1 MPPRFYN
8 TLTRTPEELV
18 TERPGYARVY
28 LCGPTPY
35 DYAHTGNARSAVV
48 FDVLVRHLRAR
59 GYEVVYV
66 RNITDVDD
74 KILERAKQNGEEPLV
89 LSARMAAVYQQDMR
103 DLGCADPTHQPK
115 VSENI
120 PAIIEL
126 VEKLVANGSAYDVV
140 MPSGARDVYFAV
152 RNFPG
157 YGKLSRRNL
166 DELEAGARVQRDDD
180 NKRDPLDFALWKG
193 CTEEGWGWPS
203 PWGKGRPGWH
213 IECSAMSSKIFG
225 HGFEI
230 HAGGMDLIFPHHE
243 NEIAQNEAAC
253 PGCGPVVRVWL
264 HNGFLNMNKEKMSKS
279 LGNVVKPRDVYK
291 RNDPEALRYALL
303 TAHYRG
309 PLSFDVDQADDGEP
323 TFPGVDDAERR
334 IDYLYGTLERLAVCQ
349 EAGDADPKVKDLVHL
364 GATITAAEG
373 KILTA
378 LDDDLNTPVALAEL
392 GELAKAANDLCDLL
406 YKRKKD
412 AVLVREGAK
421 LARAARDALVATTGV
436 LGLLGT
442 APAVY
447 RERTRARRLSA
458 RKLSATTIEEK
469 LRQRTEARQNKD
481 FARADQLRAELTSLG
496 VDVADS
502 PDGSTW
508 SVRP

>member
-8 TLTRTPEELV
+8 TLSRTTEELT
-18 TERPGYARVY
+18 TERPGEARVY
-28 LCGPTPY
+28 LCGMTPY
-35 DYAHTGNARSAVV
+35 DYAHTGNARSAIV

-59 GYEVVYV
+59 GYNVTYA

-74 KILERAKQNGEEPLV
+74 KIVERAKQNGEEPLA
-89 LSARMAAVYQQDMR
+89 LSARMAAIYQADMR
-103 DLGCADPTHQPK
+103 DLGCADPTYQPK
-115 VSENI
+115 VSEYI

-126 VEKLVANGSAYDVV
+126 VEKLIAHGSAYEVV

-152 RNFPG
+152 RSFPG

-166 DELEAGARVQRDDD
+166 DELEAGARTPRDDE

-193 CTEEGWGWPS
+193 CTEGGWGWPS

-213 IECSAMSSKIFG
+213 IECSAMSSKLFG

-253 PGCGPVVRVWL
+253 PGCGPVVRIWM

-279 LGNVVKPRDVYK
+279 LGNVVKPRDVYH

-309 PLSFDVDQADDGEP
+309 PLSFDIDTREDGEHV
-323 TFPGVDDAERR
+323 FPGVDEAERR
-334 IDYLYGTLERLAVCQ
+334 IDYLYGTMERLAAYD
-349 EAGDADPKVKDLVHL
+349 EPGDADPKVKDLS
-364 GATITAAEG
+364 GFRATITEAKD
-373 KILTA
+373 KIVAA
-378 LDDDLNTPVALAEL
+378 LDDDLNTPVALAHI
-392 GELAKAANDLCDLL
+392 GELTKSANDLYDLL
-406 YKRKKD
+406 QKRKKD
-412 AVLVREGAK
+412 AVLVREGKK
-421 LARAARDALVATTGV
+421 LARAARDALLASTGV

-442 APAVY
+442 PAAVY
-447 RERTRARRLSA
+447 RERTRTRRLAARRLSA
-458 RKLSATTIEEK
+458 ESIEEK
-469 LRQRTEARQNKD
+469 LRQRGEARRNKD
-481 FARADQLRAELTSLG
+481 FARADQLRAELVALG
-496 VDVADS
+496 IDVADS
-502 PDGSTW
+502 PEGSTW
-508 SVRP
+508 SVRV